1 MKQKYIVTEER
12 EVIARWTFEVEA
24 DSYVD
29 ALRMVMS
36 GDVDVSDYNIWDD
49 NRTLSEY
56 DVKLVKEI

>member
-24 DSYVD
+24 DSYED

-36 GDVDVSDYNIWDD
+36 GDVDVSDHNIWDD
-49 NRTLSEY
+49 CSTESDY
-56 DVKLVKEI
+56 DVKIKEL

>member
-56 DVKLVKEI
+56 DVKLKEL

>member
-24 DSYVD
+24 DSYED

-36 GDVDVSDYNIWDD
+36 GEADVTDHNIWDD
-49 NRTLSEY
+49 NSTESEY
-56 DVKLVKEI
+56 DVKIKEL

>member
-24 DSYVD
+24 ESYED

-36 GDVDVSDYNIWDD
+36 GEVDLSDHNIWDD

-56 DVKLVKEI
+56 DVKLKEI

>member
-56 DVKLVKEI
+56 DVKLKEI